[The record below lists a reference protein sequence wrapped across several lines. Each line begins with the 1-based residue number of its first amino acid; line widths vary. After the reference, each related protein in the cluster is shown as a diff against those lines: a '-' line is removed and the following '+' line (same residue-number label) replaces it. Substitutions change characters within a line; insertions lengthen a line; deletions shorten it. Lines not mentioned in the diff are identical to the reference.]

1 MLERAEYPLFILI
14 LMFISILE
22 EILAIVEF
30 VVDTEAK
37 EQYLFTTSLIDTTI
51 QDKGKRKKNNNA

>member
-1 MLERAEYPLFILI
+1 
-14 LMFISILE
+14 MFISILE